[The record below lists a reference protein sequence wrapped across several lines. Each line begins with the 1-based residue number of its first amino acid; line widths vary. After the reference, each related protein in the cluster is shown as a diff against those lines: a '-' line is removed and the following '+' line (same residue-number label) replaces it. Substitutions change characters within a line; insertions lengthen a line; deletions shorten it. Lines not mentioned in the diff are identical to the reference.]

1 MLHLLDV
8 VLLEPVTS
16 MGFEHFVHPSVCAL
30 QPSPT
35 SGTRYLSRRC
45 GWEAGGR
52 RRGSARACS
61 PLESLTGLRCR
72 AHKRSQPQQPSPI
85 PQLSSPTTPKS
96 CCSLHQTETFEHR
109 GRHATE
115 KPPCNAYMAQ
125 ESLES
130 DRIDRAPLTLER
142 P

>member
-1 MLHLLDV
+1 MWCSLNLSLPWALSTSCILLSV
-8 VLLEPVTS
+8 PCSRLPHLEP
-16 MGFEHFVHPSVCAL
+16 
-30 QPSPT
+30 
-35 SGTRYLSRRC
+35 GTYHADVDGRQ
-45 GWEAGGR
+45 EAGGR

-130 DRIDRAPLTLER
+130 DRVDRAPLTLER